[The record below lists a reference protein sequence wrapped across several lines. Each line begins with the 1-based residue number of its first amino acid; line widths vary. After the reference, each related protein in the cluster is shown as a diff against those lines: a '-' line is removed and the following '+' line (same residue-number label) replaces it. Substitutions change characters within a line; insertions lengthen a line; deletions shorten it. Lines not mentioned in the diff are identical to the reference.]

1 MRPLRLDVH
10 VASSDAALDI
20 GDVFPYSL
28 KSSQA
33 PCIKKRLTFYSCIN
47 MYVCK
52 PVCMGD
58 SGYKPPNMDA
68 GNQTPV
74 LCKNSKCA
82 LLLNHL
88 SSHLLSHDFYL
99 INFK

>member
-1 MRPLRLDVH
+1 MLPLVMQPGILGMCSLTVSNQAKPH
-10 VASSDAALDI
+10 AL
-20 GDVFPYSL
+20 
-28 KSSQA
+28 K
-33 PCIKKRLTFYSCIN
+33 KKRLNFYSCIY
-47 MYVCK
+47 MCVCM

-82 LLLNHL
+82 LLLSHL